1 MATYQPTAPFIY
13 ASIPDN
19 LIVPVTFDVSVCG
32 DLSAGTVIAQLSA
45 SGLYA
50 EYDDT
55 QTDGRETAVGI
66 LLQDIDSSKGD
77 QPYLIAF
84 GGTFYKA
91 NLTGLDA
98 NAITDLGGKTVK
110 VSDNSDEDLFVF

>member
-1 MATYQPTAPFIY
+1 MADYQPTAPFIY
-13 ASIPDN
+13 GTLPDRF
-19 LIVPVTFDVSVCG
+19 IVPVTFDVSVCG
-32 DLSAGTVIAQLSA
+32 DLAAGTVIAKITA

-55 QTDGRETAVGI
+55 KSDGRETAVGI
-66 LLQDIDSSKGD
+66 LLEDIDDAKGD
-77 QPYLIAF
+77 QPYLIAI

-98 NAITDLGGKTVK
+98 NAITDLGAKTIS
-110 VSDNSDEDLFVF
+110 VSDSTSEDLLVF